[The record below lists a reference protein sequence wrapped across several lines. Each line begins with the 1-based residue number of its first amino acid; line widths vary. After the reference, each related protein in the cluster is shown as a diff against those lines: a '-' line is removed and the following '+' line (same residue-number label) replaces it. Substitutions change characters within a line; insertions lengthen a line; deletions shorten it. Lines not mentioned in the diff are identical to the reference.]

1 MIDDSLMKSIKFISV
16 FVILALGLT
25 PLMALTT
32 QATVSATQI
41 LDSQANIASYD
52 FSGDYIAYV
61 NSAPAGSTSTD
72 VMIYNWK
79 TATPTSIFNS
89 SQVTGSRIDG
99 NYVLFQDRATPATSE
114 LVVYN
119 INTGSFTTIDTFSA
133 FFGMSMDIGDG
144 HVIYEDYDNVA
155 STSFVRVKTI
165 SGTEVW
171 SRNVTDDYV
180 FSFNINNGYAMYCG
194 DAGAY
199 VYNIA
204 TDSSFVINQASDV
217 FISQYVDT
225 DGTTVIFTEEG
236 SYPNEFL
243 RLVKYN
249 IATQAKT
256 TITIPNTASQF
267 KIDNAKIYYTDSDHL
282 YWMDIDGTGVEQVS
296 ESPVHTG
303 WLVVED
309 GKAVLKHITDQSIL
323 YMCDTEG
330 MGDGTTGGGTTTG
343 NVIGTTGGTITRSGA
358 ALDIPAGSLDEDV
371 EFSINELTVA
381 NDNVLSAFEILPN
394 DITFNPAAELTLDIP
409 STTRAEG
416 NELMRLEDGQWIET
430 ESTTSSDGNSLVAQI
445 TQTGTYAVTVARDT
459 ATQVIDT
466 AGGIID
472 IPNVSLDI
480 PANALSG
487 ITDVSIEE
495 VFVDTVNVV
504 QAVAVDIGGAV
515 LSIPAQLNF
524 VIPSGIDSATAQVGH
539 LVDNSWIAVEST
551 ISSSGQLVADIT
563 EGGIYA
569 LFDGINAIDG
579 DGGILDI
586 PFPSGVVVLA
596 IMLSTGL
603 VMGVVRRKKYN
614 K

>member
-1 MIDDSLMKSIKFISV
+1 MMNDSLMKSIKFISV
-16 FVILALGLT
+16 FVILALGIT

-32 QATVSATQI
+32 QATVSPTQI

-52 FSGDYIAYV
+52 FSGDYVAYV
-61 NSAPAGSTSTD
+61 NSAPQGSYSTD
-72 VMIYNWK
+72 VMLYNWK
-79 TATPTSIFNS
+79 TSTATSIFNS
-89 SQVTGSRIDG
+89 TQVAGSAISG
-99 NYVLFQDRATPATSE
+99 GYVLFQDRDVPATSE

-119 INTGSFTTIDTFSA
+119 INADTFTTIDTFSA
-133 FFGMSMDIGDG
+133 FFGMGSDIGDG

-155 STSFVRVKTI
+155 STNFVRVKTVT
-165 SGTEVW
+165 GTQVW
-171 SRNVTDDYV
+171 SLNVTNDYV
-180 FSFNINNGYAMYCG
+180 HNFNINYGYAMFCADDG
-194 DAGAY
+194 VH

-204 TDSSFVINQASDV
+204 SDSAFTIPLGTDV
-217 FISQYVDT
+217 FINQYVDT
-225 DGTTVIFTEEG
+225 DGTTIIYTEEG
-236 SYPNEFL
+236 SYPNEFM

-256 TITIPNTASQF
+256 TITIPNSASQF
-267 KIDNAKIYYTDSDHL
+267 RIDNAKIYYTDSDHL

-303 WLVVED
+303 WLVVEG
-309 GKAVLKHITDQSIL
+309 GKAVLKHTTDQSIL

-330 MGDGTTGGGTTTG
+330 MGDGTTGGTTTG
-343 NVIGTTGGTITRSGA
+343 NVIGTTGGTITRTGA
-358 ALDIPAGSLDEDV
+358 ALDIPAGSLTEDV

-409 STTRAEG
+409 STTRAAG

-430 ESTTSSDGNSLVAQI
+430 ESITSSDGNSLIAQI

-459 ATQVIDT
+459 ATQAIDA

-472 IPNVSLDI
+472 IPDVSLDI
-480 PANALSG
+480 PADALSG
-487 ITDVSIEE
+487 LTDVSIEE

-539 LVDNSWIAVEST
+539 LVGNTWIEVEST
-551 ISSSGQLVADIT
+551 ISSTGQLVANIT
-563 EGGIYA
+563 QGGIYA
-569 LFDGINAIDG
+569 LFDGINAMDG

-586 PFPSGVVVLA
+586 PFPSGAVVLA

-603 VMGVVRRKKYN
+603 AMAVIRRKKYN